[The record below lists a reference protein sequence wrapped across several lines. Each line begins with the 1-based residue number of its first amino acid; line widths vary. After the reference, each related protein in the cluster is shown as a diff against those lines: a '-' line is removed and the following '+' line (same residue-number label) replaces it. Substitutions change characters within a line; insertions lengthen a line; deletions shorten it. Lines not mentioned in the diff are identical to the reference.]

1 MKIVVLDGYTL
12 NPGDLNWEPLQTLGE
27 CTVYD
32 RSEPEEV
39 AERCTGAEII
49 LTNKVVLSA
58 DLIRSLPMLKYIGVT
73 ATGVN
78 IVDLEEAR
86 VHGIPVTNVPAYGTD
101 SVMQMVYA
109 LLLQLTQQV
118 GLHDRMVQ
126 DGAWQSSLDFCF
138 TATPLSELAG
148 KTFGLIG
155 YGNIGRRVAEVARAF
170 GMKVLVQ
177 TRSPEKYQD
186 EPVEFTDLDRLFT
199 ESDVIS
205 LHCPLTEET
214 EGLINAE
221 RLLKMKP
228 NAYLINTSRGPLVD
242 EAALAGA
249 LNSDRLAGA
258 GVDVLSTEPPRDSSP
273 LIGAKNCVVTPHIA
287 WATLEARQRL
297 LAVAIEN
304 VRSFLAGVEQNV
316 AN

>member
-12 NPGDLNWEPLQTLGE
+12 NPGDLSWEPLQALGE
-27 CTVYD
+27 CTVHD

-78 IVDLEEAR
+78 IVDLEETR

-101 SVMQMVYA
+101 SVMQMVFA

-118 GLHDRMVQ
+118 GRHDKMVK
-126 DGAWQSSLDFCF
+126 DGAWQNSLDFCF
-138 TATPLSELAG
+138 TASPLSELAG